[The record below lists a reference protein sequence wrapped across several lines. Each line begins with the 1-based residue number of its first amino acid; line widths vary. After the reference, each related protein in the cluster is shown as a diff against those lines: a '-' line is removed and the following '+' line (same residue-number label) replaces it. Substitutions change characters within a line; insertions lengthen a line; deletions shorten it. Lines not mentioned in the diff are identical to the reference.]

1 MNQPTTETTPT
12 AGTPPAA
19 ERGRPYTPV
28 RGAAMRSPAAMETAA
43 RARRRREP
51 LGRAERIFT
60 TLLAALLGS
69 VIVGFVAIGGQ
80 LISMQ
85 SQMREEIGGLRDE
98 IHGLRSEMHEEISG
112 LRNELHQEISGLRD
126 EMRTAIGNLSE
137 RMTRIETFLQIH
149 HGPLPG
155 P

>member
-43 RARRRREP
+43 RAGRRREP

-80 LISMQ
+80 LNSMQ
-85 SQMREEIGGLRDE
+85 SQMHQEIGGLRDE
-98 IHGLRSEMHEEISG
+98 IDGLRKEIGG
-112 LRNELHQEISGLRD
+112 LRNEMHQEISGLRD
-126 EMRTAIGNLSE
+126 EMRTAIGKLSE